1 VDILPP
7 MDKLPVAV
15 QISTRNAADGLQ
27 ACIDSI
33 SPWASE
39 IVVVDMESEDATCE
53 IARANGATLVQV
65 PAAGWAE
72 PGRQAGLEAASQP
85 WIFVLD
91 VDERPGAQLPGVI
104 ASYVKREDVAGVW
117 IAEQNFQFGWW
128 APRTSIWPD
137 YHIRLFRRDR
147 SFYPGDRL
155 HVMVQVSGPTEHAPA
170 SPECAIVHHSFP
182 TISAALKATDK
193 YSDLEA
199 KHLDEAGRRASI
211 ARLLGIPVAR
221 FVESYVFRRG
231 YRGGRYGL
239 VIALLAFWSF
249 LLAELKLWER
259 RLGQDTLPPGSI
271 REPEQ

>member
-1 VDILPP
+1 
-7 MDKLPVAV
+7 MHKLPVAV

-27 ACIDSI
+27 ACIDSV
-33 SPWASE
+33 SSWTSE

-72 PGRQAGLEAASQP
+72 PGRQAGVEAASQP

-91 VDERPGAQLPGVI
+91 IDERPGPELPATI
-104 ASYVKREDVAGVW
+104 ASYVQREDVAGVW

-128 APRTSIWPD
+128 VPRGSIWPD

-155 HVMVQVSGPTEHAPA
+155 HVMVQVSGPTEYAPA
-170 SPECAIVHHSFP
+170 RPECAIAHHSFP
-182 TISAALKATDK
+182 TISAALRATDK

-199 KHLDEAGRRASI
+199 KHLDEAGRRPSLL
-211 ARLLGIPVAR
+211 RLVGVPVAR
-221 FVESYVFRRG
+221 FLESYVRRRG
-231 YRGGRYGL
+231 YRAGRYGL
-239 VIALLAFWSF
+239 VLALLTFWSF
-249 LLAELKLWER
+249 LLVELKLWER
-259 RLGQDTLPPGSI
+259 RLRPDQLPAGSI
-271 REPEQ
+271 REPGL